1 MRVGVD
7 QYTLKHL
14 DGVRGSALLDL
25 VRAHG
30 LDGCQ
35 FRDPHEVS
43 PTLDPAEL
51 RDVRAHARAHG
62 MYLEVGI
69 SCPNPHAPGPVALQD
84 GGGDLRAGL
93 RRQLEAVAAA
103 AEGTRSVR
111 CFVGSRGARH
121 RHPVPWPRQVADT
134 IAVARDLTP
143 ILRDL
148 GLKLAFENHAEA
160 STFDL
165 VRIAETLGSDV
176 AGITLDTGN
185 IAITVED
192 PLLAVQRAAPY
203 TIATHVKDGIV
214 VFADDGLVYN
224 PRACGDGVVPIPE
237 ILQTL
242 SATAPD
248 LTVSIE
254 DHGGLYE
261 IPIFE
266 DEFVATLPD
275 LQPREMGRVVRLARE
290 CERRIAAGTLDSLE
304 AAERTPWEARVF
316 PRLDRAAA
324 YVRAVVGRLESPAR
338 G

>member
-14 DGVRGSALLDL
+14 DGVRGIALLDL

-43 PTLDPAEL
+43 PALDPVEL
-51 RDVRAHARAHG
+51 REVHAHARAHG

-69 SCPNPHAPGPVALQD
+69 SCPNPHAPGPVALRD
-84 GGGDLRAGL
+84 GDGDLRAGL
-93 RRQLEAVAAA
+93 RRQLEAIAAVAV
-103 AEGTRSVR
+103 GTRSVR

-121 RHPVPWPRQVADT
+121 RSPVPWTRQIEDT
-134 IAVARDLTP
+134 IALVRDLAPVLRDLT
-143 ILRDL
+143 
-148 GLKLAFENHAEA
+148 LKLAFENHTEA
-160 STFDL
+160 TTFEL
-165 VRIAETLGSDV
+165 VRVVNALGSDV

-185 IAITVED
+185 IPITVED
-192 PLLAVQRAAPY
+192 PLLALRRATPY
-203 TIATHVKDGIV
+203 TIATHLKDGIV

-237 ILQTL
+237 ILRTL
-242 SATAPD
+242 GATSPD

-261 IPIFE
+261 IPIFR
-266 DEFVATLPD
+266 DEFLATLTD
-275 LQPREMGRVVRLARE
+275 LEPREMGRVVRLARD
-290 CERRIAAGTLDSLE
+290 CERRIAAGTLDSLA
-304 AAERTPWEARVF
+304 AAERTPWEERVF

-324 YVRAVVGRLESPAR
+324 YVRAVVADLSA
-338 G
+338 